1 MNDFEATAAFILPHE
16 HVATKR
22 DSGKKRSH
30 VMVSFI
36 YGNVASASIKVS
48 TGSTGVAFKYYDTEE
63 YKTFTKQQKRKSL
76 EPIVSSWWVK
86 ERS

>member
-22 DSGKKRSH
+22 DTGKKRSH

-36 YGNVASASIKVS
+36 YGNVASASIRVS
-48 TGSTGVAFKYYDTEE
+48 TSSTGDSFRYYDTEE
-63 YKTFTKQQKRKSL
+63 YDT
-76 EPIVSSWWVK
+76 
-86 ERS
+86 